1 MSWLTR
7 LLGGRKVAS
16 TNGKAR
22 DVAIVQAD
30 VEGKI
35 RLWSEGAQT
44 LFGHSAAQAV
54 GQSLELIVPPQF
66 REAHWGGFYGAMTR
80 KSLQGNDPF
89 VLPIL
94 CKDGQVRHFAG
105 RLTLLNDA
113 YGEPAGAV
121 GVFIAESKSY
131 TGPELYRL

>member
-1 MSWLTR
+1 MTWLTR

-16 TNGKAR
+16 TTKTS

-30 VEGKI
+30 TGGKI
-35 RLWSEGAQT
+35 RLWSDGAQA
-44 LFGHSAAQAV
+44 LFGHTAAQAV

-66 REAHWGGFYGAMTR
+66 REAHWGGFFGAIKR
-80 KSLQGNDPF
+80 KSLNGNDPF

-94 CKDGQVRHFAG
+94 CRDGQVKHFAG

-113 YGEPAGAV
+113 YGEPVGAL
-121 GVFIAESKSY
+121 GVFIPESKSY